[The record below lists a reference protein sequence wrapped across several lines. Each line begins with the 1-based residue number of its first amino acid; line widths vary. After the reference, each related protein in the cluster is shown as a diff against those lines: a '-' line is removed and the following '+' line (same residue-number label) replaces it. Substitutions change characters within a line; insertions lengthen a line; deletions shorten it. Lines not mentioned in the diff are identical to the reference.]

1 MKEKEIIKLLI
12 EGKNKNQIAGE
23 LNISRSET
31 EFEIKKIYEK
41 YKVNNRI
48 QLVIAYNNNFKV
60 S

>member
-23 LNISRSET
+23 LNISRIET